1 MRGAILPND
10 FSRLPPKV
18 FCRFDHIIRVAPVI
32 PKPLNPLEG
41 QSLSY
46 Q

>member
-1 MRGAILPND
+1 MRGAILQNG

-18 FCRFDHIIRVAPVI
+18 FCRFDHIIRVTPVAA
-32 PKPLNPLEG
+32 KPLNPLEG